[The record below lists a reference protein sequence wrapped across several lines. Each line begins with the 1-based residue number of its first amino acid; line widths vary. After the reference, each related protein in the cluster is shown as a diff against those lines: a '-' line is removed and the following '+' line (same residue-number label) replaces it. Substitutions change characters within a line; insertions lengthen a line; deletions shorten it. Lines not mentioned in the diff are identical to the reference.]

1 MQYLVLNPTEIQF
14 TQQYENSPFI
24 TDTTKNEILKT
35 ASPLSD
41 LLERANAE
49 NLLKDLPF
57 EMLMSMFSG
66 VSMGLW
72 KAYSQKKSS
81 PKKMNAAI
89 EAIWDLLTKNN
100 IEIEGE

>member
-24 TDTTKNEILKT
+24 TETTKNEILKT

-41 LLERANAE
+41 LLERANDE

-66 VSMGLW
+66 VSMGLL
-72 KAYSQKKSS
+72 KSYSQKKTST
-81 PKKMNAAI
+81 KKKNAAI
-89 EAIWDLLTKNN
+89 YEIWDILTKNN
-100 IEIEGE
+100 AKGV